1 MEKFINEI
9 IELDEKTLKLNEE
22 FEDKIVNSETDLKKN
37 MKDLEDTISKE
48 TQVFIKEKTDELLA
62 EGKSEVE
69 TIRKENKDRI
79 DKMTQVFE
87 KERHQ
92 LVDNFFEK
100 LVKEGKW

>member
-22 FEDKIVNSETDLKKN
+22 FADKIVNSETDLKKS
-37 MKDLEDTISKE
+37 MKDLEDETSKE
-48 TQVFIKEKTDELLA
+48 TEIAIKAKTDELLA
-62 EGKSEVE
+62 EGRSEVE
-69 TIRKENKDRI
+69 SIRKENRERV

-87 KERHQ
+87 KDRHK
-92 LVDNFFEK
+92 LVDDFFEK